1 MSVARERKNT
11 GDVFHCKD
19 YEFPLGTR
27 TYIMGIL
34 NVTPDSFSDGGK
46 YQEPEAAVERA
57 WQMVEEGADIID
69 IGGESTRPGFIP
81 LDGET
86 ESRRLVPVVERLA
99 HDLKVPISID
109 TTKAVVAKR
118 ALEAGAHL
126 INDIW
131 GLQRDPDLAQVSA
144 AFDAGVI
151 LMHNSDRCSYQD
163 LMGDII
169 IFLCKSLEIAQGAG
183 IKRENIALDP
193 GIGFGKDLAQNLETL
208 RRLQEL
214 RALGLPILLGTSR
227 KSLVGKVLNLPVHD
241 RVEGTAATVALGI
254 AYGADFVRVH
264 DVQAMKRVAVMTDA
278 VVRGNL
284 P

>member
-1 MSVARERKNT
+1 VTTERKQS
-11 GDVFHCKD
+11 GGVFHCRN

-46 YQEPEAAVERA
+46 YEEPEAAVERA
-57 WQMVEEGADIID
+57 RQMVAEGADIID

-99 HDLKVPISID
+99 QDLKVPLSID

-131 GLQRDPDLAQVSA
+131 GLQRDPELAAVSA

-151 LMHNSDRCSYQD
+151 LMHNRDNSTYQD
-163 LMGDII
+163 LMGDITA
-169 IFLCKSLEIAQGAG
+169 FLCKSLEIAQEAG

-193 GIGFGKDLAQNLETL
+193 GIGFGKDLSQNLETL

-214 RALGLPILLGTSR
+214 QVLGLPILLGTSR
-227 KSLVGKVLNLPVHD
+227 KSMVGKVLNLGVHD
-241 RVEGTAATVALGI
+241 RVEGTAATLALGI

-264 DVQAMKRVAVMTDA
+264 DVQAMKRVALMTDA
-278 VVRGNL
+278 VVRGGKA
-284 P
+284 